1 MKKTNID
8 DLTEINTETRNR
20 ELDSEIL
27 KPAIEIA
34 GLSLRPIS
42 AGDLAM
48 LIEAG
53 IGLVV
58 GKTTSVAFDVGA
70 ILWAQSQPR
79 DQVRRLCANGVEFR
93 ARVYEFLDEYEAGV
107 FNEAT
112 PLVLEL
118 VNQMNKA
125 RTSLKGEMEPNAGE
139 ELPKKVGG
147 RRG

>member
-118 VNQMNKA
+118 VNRMNKA

>member
-1 MKKTNID
+1 MKKPNID

-34 GLSLRPIS
+34 GLLLRPIS

-48 LIEAG
+48 LMEAG

-93 ARVYEFLDEYEAGV
+93 ARVYGFLDEYEAAV

-118 VNQMNKA
+118 VNKMVKA
-125 RTSLKGEMEPNAGE
+125 RTSLKGKLEGHAGE
-139 ELPKKVGG
+139 PIPKKAGG

>member
-1 MKKTNID
+1 MKKPDID

-48 LIEAG
+48 LMEAG

-79 DQVRRLCANGVEFR
+79 DQVRCLCANSVEFR

-125 RTSLKGEMEPNAGE
+125 RTSLKGEIEPNAGE
-139 ELPKKVGG
+139 ALPKKVGG

>member
-1 MKKTNID
+1 MKKPTID
-8 DLTEINTETRNR
+8 DLTEINTEARNR

-53 IGLVV
+53 VGLVI

-70 ILWAQSQPR
+70 ILWAQSRPR
-79 DQVRRLCANGVEFR
+79 DQIRGLCADANEFR

-112 PLVLEL
+112 PLVLDL
-118 VNQMNKA
+118 VNKMVKA
-125 RTSLKGEMEPNAGE
+125 RTSLKGELEGHAGE
-139 ELPKKVGG
+139 PIPKKAGG

>member
-1 MKKTNID
+1 MKKPTLD

-48 LIEAG
+48 LMEAG

-79 DQVRRLCANGVEFR
+79 DQVRRLCANGGEFR

-118 VNQMNKA
+118 VNTMNKA
-125 RTSLKGEMEPNAGE
+125 RTSLKGEIEGQAGE
-139 ELPKKVGG
+139 AIPKKVGG

>member
-1 MKKTNID
+1 MKKQNID
-8 DLTEINTETRNR
+8 DLTEINTEDRNR
-20 ELDSEIL
+20 ELDNEIL
-27 KPAIEIA
+27 RPSIEIA

-48 LIEAG
+48 LMEAG

-93 ARVYEFLDEYEAGV
+93 ARVYQFLDEYEAGV

-118 VNQMNKA
+118 VNKMVKA
-125 RTSLKGEMEPNAGE
+125 RTSLKGELDAPSGEP
-139 ELPKKVGG
+139 LPKKAGG

>member
-8 DLTEINTETRNR
+8 DLTEINTEDRNR
-20 ELDSEIL
+20 ELDNEIL
-27 KPAIEIA
+27 RPAVEIA

-48 LIEAG
+48 LMEAG

-93 ARVYEFLDEYEAGV
+93 ARVYGFLDEYEAAV

-118 VNQMNKA
+118 VNKMVKA
-125 RTSLKGEMEPNAGE
+125 RTSLKGELEGHAGE
-139 ELPKKVGG
+139 PIPKKAGG

>member
-1 MKKTNID
+1 MKKPDIN

-48 LIEAG
+48 LMEAG
-53 IGLVV
+53 VGLVV

>member
-1 MKKTNID
+1 MKKPDLN

-48 LIEAG
+48 LMEAG
-53 IGLVV
+53 VGLVV